1 MSGFSGIA
9 LALAAVLAAAPTAD
23 PGTFSDTQTIV
34 VEVPASSRNSPAP
47 PAPSPSGAVPS
58 AVPDAQGHLPATGQ
72 DAGMLVAGIILG
84 VGAVAAGALIARS
97 RRRAG

>member
-47 PAPSPSGAVPS
+47 SPSGAIPS
-58 AVPDAQGHLPATGQ
+58 VIPDAQGHLPATGQ
-72 DAGMLVAGIILG
+72 DAGMLIAGIILG
-84 VGAVAAGALIARS
+84 AGAVVAGALVARS